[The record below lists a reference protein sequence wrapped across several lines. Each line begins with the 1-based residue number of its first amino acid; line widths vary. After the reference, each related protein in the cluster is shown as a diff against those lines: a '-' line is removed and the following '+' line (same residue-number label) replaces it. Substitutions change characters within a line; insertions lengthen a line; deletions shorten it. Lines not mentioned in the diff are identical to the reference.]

1 MNKLNQF
8 YTALFAICL
17 LLISNNAIGQ
27 SKEVI
32 LSNFER
38 PILKKNNIEH
48 TRTETIMPINDGKV
62 SINKTSEYYTVEKE
76 GNFTFIHFNKK
87 SNITAKNFFSIFTTN
102 FNLTEED
109 SFVLLKQEND
119 NINFTHY
126 RYQQYYK
133 GIFVTGGEYLLHEK
147 NSLLVSA
154 NGNIFN
160 KLNIDVQPKI
170 TKELAIQNAIKNVGA
185 EKYQWENKSS
195 EDFLK
200 SETNDVNA
208 TNKPK
213 AELVIA
219 PINGIYSKENFRLC
233 YKINIASEKPY
244 DIQDVF
250 VDAQTGEIINK
261 ISKIT
266 HAEVTGTASTLYSG
280 TKSIKMDSYSGGY
293 RLRETTRPIQ
303 TLNMLNGTNY
313 SNAVDFS
320 NSSTTWNTQDIIL
333 NNIVINTVNNNWQ
346 DGFEVAILGGSPDIY
361 IQIRDSNSNLVYQS
375 SVLTNTFPT
384 VAFNLN
390 GMILRSSSYQL
401 TIWDYDDGG
410 AGDDLLGSFNFS
422 PVSGTGTFSAV
433 GTSGSIYRS
442 SRNNPALDVH
452 WAMEKTYDFYLNQ
465 LSRNSFDNAGS
476 LIKNYINPNN
486 SLGNAGLPNNAFW
499 NGSSMVYGNGDGNIL
514 SPLTSIDIVG
524 HEFSHAVVTYTAN
537 LAYQG
542 ESGALNESFA
552 DIFGT
557 AIEFYGSSSPNWTI
571 GENIVL
577 ISPYYARSMSNPNS
591 APIQFGQQPDT
602 YSGTYWANTS
612 STQDNG
618 GVHTNSGVQNFWY
631 YLLSQGGTGT
641 NDISNSYTVTGI
653 GITQATQIAYRNLNN
668 YLISS
673 SNYMGSYYGSLQAA
687 QDLFGST
694 STQYT
699 RVREA
704 WYAVGIG
711 TNPTLPPCSGT
722 TNLTAMTGT
731 FSDGSGSANYQNNLN
746 CSWLIQPSGADS
758 IAISFSS
765 FKTEA
770 YYDTVFVYSGTNSTF
785 PLLMSW
791 WGNTLPPTIKSTVG
805 AMFVRFSSDVSGTDS
820 GWTANYVAYG
830 TSYCNGGNQL
840 TAAAGSFTD
849 GSGTNNYGN
858 NALCYWLIT
867 PPCATSVTLS
877 FSSFNTELGY
887 DFLKVYNG
895 SNTAA
900 PLLLSTS
907 GTSLPSNVTATSGQM
922 LVVFTSDYL
931 IKYPGFAAS
940 YTSTGTPYCSGTTNL
955 NTTDYGTISDG
966 SGVNK
971 YCNNMDCRWLIQP
984 PQATSVK
991 LTFTSFK
998 TESPS
1003 TDGLSIYDA
1012 VEVYDGTST
1021 SATLLGRFSGSNLP
1035 PSITSTGGSMYIR
1048 FFSDNS
1054 VSDSGWSAN
1063 YTSTTP
1069 NYCSGVTTLTSSTGS
1084 FTDGSGTNNY
1094 GNNASC
1100 KWLIQPTGATT
1111 VSLSF
1116 SSFDTELNYDGI
1128 IVYDGA
1134 DTSSTRL
1141 GIYTGTTLPPML
1153 TSTGGSMLVW
1163 FLSDEAFRS
1172 AGWAA
1177 SYNSTS
1183 NCGTTA
1189 KPNPMVG
1196 FTINNPTQCLSGNSF
1211 QYNDTSR
1218 ISSGTMTR
1226 IWSFGDVSTGSNILE
1241 NKTYGN
1247 ANTYNVKLV
1256 VTSNNGCKDSITKT
1270 VIVNSQPGAT
1280 ISAGGSTNFCDG
1292 GNVILSGNTG
1302 TGFSYQ
1308 WKNNGT
1314 NILSATSSS
1323 YTASLSGNYK
1333 LVVINNNNCLDSS
1346 SVITVNVNP
1355 LPPIPTINSSATS
1368 FCTGKSLMLNCAN
1381 SGYSYQWKKDGT
1393 AISGANNINLIVAQS
1408 GNYTVEITNTN
1419 SCKSVSS
1426 ASNITENP
1434 SPIVPV
1440 VTANGAT
1447 TFCEGGQVILST
1459 LATGVNYQWQ
1469 KDSINISGANSNSII
1484 ANTSGNYRLE
1494 VSNIAN
1500 CKSSSETSIVNVFSN
1515 PTKPTIT
1522 LNGNSL
1528 YSSNPTGNQWFRN
1541 TLLITG
1547 ATNSSFIPTQS
1558 GSYTTLVTNLNNC
1571 KTESDPFSFIVS
1583 GINEI
1588 ESSTF
1593 QVYPNPNNGSFT
1605 IQLKNTADKNGTIT
1619 IVDMLGRTVYESLY
1633 KLNNNEDII
1642 SISQLHLK
1650 EGTYNVIIGKKD
1662 GVNSRKS
1669 FVVIGE

>member
-8 YTALFAICL
+8 YAALFAICL

-32 LSNFER
+32 LSSFER
-38 PILKKNNIEH
+38 PFLKKNNIEQPK
-48 TRTETIMPINDGKV
+48 TVTIKPINDGKV
-62 SINKTSEYYTVEKE
+62 NLNKASDSYTIEKD

-126 RYQQYYK
+126 RYQQYYN
-133 GIFVTGGEYLLHEK
+133 GILVTGGEYLLHEK
-147 NSLLVSA
+147 NNLLVSA

-160 KLNIDVQPKI
+160 KLNIDIQPKI
-170 TKELAIQNAIKNVGA
+170 TKELAILNAIKNVGA

-200 SETNDVNA
+200 SETNDMNA
-208 TNKPK
+208 TNRPK
-213 AELVIA
+213 AELVIS
-219 PINGIYSKENFRLC
+219 PVNGIYSKENLRLC
-233 YKINIASEKPY
+233 YKIKIASEKPY
-244 DIQDVF
+244 DIQEVI

-261 ISKIT
+261 ISKIS
-266 HAEVTGTASTLYSG
+266 HVEVTGTASTLYSG
-280 TKSIKMDSYSGGY
+280 TKSIKMDSYTGGY

-303 TLNMLNGTNY
+303 TFNMLNGTNY

-320 NSSTTWNTQDIIL
+320 NSSTTWNTQEVIL
-333 NNIVINTVNNNWQ
+333 NSIVISTVNNNWE
-346 DGFEVAILGGSPDIY
+346 DFLGEQISNGGAPDLY
-361 IQIRDSNSNLVYQS
+361 IEIRNASNNIVFTKANAYYE
-375 SVLTNTFPT
+375 NTFPVIT
-384 VAFNLN
+384 INTKGLLLLN
-390 GMILRSSSYQL
+390 GTYTLR
-401 TIWDYDDGG
+401 IYDAD
-410 AGDDLLGSFNFS
+410 ATTSDDLLGTF
-422 PVSGTGTFSAV
+422 TFSAISGTTTFSAN
-433 GTSGSIYRS
+433 GTSGTISRS
-442 SRNNPALDVH
+442 SRNNPALDAH
-452 WAMEKTYDFYLNQ
+452 WAMEKTYDFYLTQ
-465 LSRNSFDNAGS
+465 LSRNSFNNTGG
-476 LIKNYINPNN
+476 LIKNYVHTD
-486 SLGNAGLPNNAFW
+486 LGLNNAFW
-499 NGSSMVYGNGDGNIL
+499 NGTAMSYGDGDGSIL
-514 SPLTSIDIVG
+514 SPLVSIDVVG

-537 LAYQG
+537 LTYQG

-557 AIEFYGSSSPNWTI
+557 AIEFYGSSSPNWTM
-571 GENIVL
+571 GENFTL
-577 ISPYYARSMSNPNS
+577 ISPYYARSMSNPNIGLS
-591 APIQFGQQPDT
+591 SQPDT
-602 YSGTYWANTS
+602 YYGSYWASTS
-612 STQDNG
+612 SAQDYG

-631 YLLSQGGTGT
+631 YLLSQGGSGT
-641 NDISNSYTVTGI
+641 NDTGSSYSVTGI
-653 GITQATQIAYRNLNN
+653 GMTQATQIAYRNLSF
-668 YLISS
+668 YLTSS
-673 SNYMGSYYGSLQAA
+673 SNYLSSYYGSLQAA
-687 QDLFGST
+687 QDLFGNPSA
-694 STQYT
+694 QYSA
-699 RVREA
+699 VRAA
-704 WYAVGIG
+704 WFAVGIG
-711 TNPTLPPCSGT
+711 NSATVQCNGT
-722 TNLTAMTGT
+722 TKLTAMTGT

-770 YYDTVFVYSGTNSTF
+770 NYDTVFVYAGETTSS
-785 PLLMSW
+785 PLLLTW
-791 WGNTLPPTIKSTVG
+791 WGNTLPPTVKSTVG
-805 AMFVRFSSDVSGTDS
+805 AMLVRFSSDVSATDS
-820 GWTANYVAYG
+820 GWTASYIAYG

-895 SNTAA
+895 NNTSA

-907 GTSLPSNVTATSGQM
+907 GTNLPSNVTATSGQM

-1021 SATLLGRFSGSNLP
+1021 SANLLGRFSGSSLP

-1069 NYCSGVTTLTSSTGS
+1069 NYCTGVTTLTSSTGS

-1141 GIYTGTTLPPML
+1141 GVYTGSTLPPML

-1183 NCGTTA
+1183 NCGTTS

-1247 ANTYNVKLV
+1247 SNTYNVKLV

-1302 TGFSYQ
+1302 SGFSYQ

-1314 NILSATSSS
+1314 NIFSATSSS

-1393 AISGANNINLIVAQS
+1393 AISGANNINLTVAQS

-1434 SPIVPV
+1434 SPIVPI

-1447 TFCEGGQVILST
+1447 TFCEGGQVTLST

-1588 ESSTF
+1588 ESSAF
-1593 QVYPNPNNGSFT
+1593 QIYPNPNNGNF
-1605 IQLKNTADKNGTIT
+1605 ILQLKNTADKNGTIT

-1633 KLNNNEDII
+1633 KLNSNEDII
-1642 SISQLHLK
+1642 SITQLHLK
-1650 EGTYNVIIGKKD
+1650 AGTYNVIIGKKD

-1669 FVVIGE
+1669 FVVVGE

>member
-8 YTALFAICL
+8 YAALFAICH

-38 PILKKNNIEH
+38 PILKKNNIEQPK
-48 TRTETIMPINDGKV
+48 TETIKPINDGKV
-62 SINKTSEYYTVEKE
+62 SINKTSNYYSIEKE
-76 GNFTFIHFNKK
+76 DNFTIIHFSKE
-87 SNITAKNFFSIFTTN
+87 SNITAKNFFNIFTTN

-147 NSLLVSA
+147 NNLLVSA

-160 KLNIDVQPKI
+160 KLNIAVQPKI
-170 TKELAIQNAIKNVGA
+170 TKELAILNAIKNVGA
-185 EKYQWENKSS
+185 EKYQWENKST

-219 PINGIYSKENFRLC
+219 PTNGIYSKENFRLC

-250 VDAQTGEIINK
+250 VDAQSGEIINK
-261 ISKIT
+261 ISKISHT
-266 HAEVTGTASTLYSG
+266 EVTGTASTLYSG
-280 TKSIKMDSYSGGY
+280 SKSIKMDSNTGGY

-303 TLNMLNGTNY
+303 TLNMINGTNY

-320 NSSTTWNTQDIIL
+320 NSSATWNTQEVIL
-333 NNIVINTVNNNWQ
+333 NSIVISTVNNNWE
-346 DGFEVAILGGSPDIY
+346 DFLGEQISNGGAPDLY
-361 IQIRDSNSNLVYQS
+361 IEIRDAGNNIIFTKSNAFYE
-375 SVLTNTFPT
+375 NTFPAISINT
-384 VAFNLN
+384 KGLLLLN
-390 GMILRSSSYQL
+390 GTYTLRIYDADASSS
-401 TIWDYDDGG
+401 
-410 AGDDLLGSFNFS
+410 DDLLGTF
-422 PVSGTGTFSAV
+422 TFSAISGTTTFSAN
-433 GTSGSIYRS
+433 GTSGSISRS
-442 SRNNPALDVH
+442 SRNNPALDAH
-452 WAMEKTYDFYLNQ
+452 WAMEKTYDFYLTQ
-465 LSRNSFDNAGS
+465 LSRNSFNNTGG
-476 LIKNYINPNN
+476 LIKNYVHTD
-486 SLGNAGLPNNAFW
+486 LGFNNAFW
-499 NGSSMVYGNGDGNIL
+499 NGTAMSYGDGDGSIL
-514 SPLTSIDIVG
+514 SPLTSIDVVG
-524 HEFSHAVVTYTAN
+524 HEFTHAVVTNTAN

-557 AIEFYGSSSPNWTI
+557 AIEFYGSSSPNWTM
-571 GENIVL
+571 GENITL
-577 ISPYYARSMSNPNS
+577 ISPYYIRSMSNPNNGLS
-591 APIQFGQQPDT
+591 SQPDT
-602 YSGTYWANTS
+602 YTGTYWANTS

-631 YLLSQGGTGT
+631 YLLSQGGSGT
-641 NDISNSYTVTGI
+641 NDKSNSYTVSGI
-653 GITQATQIAYRNLNN
+653 GMTQATQIAYRNLSY
-668 YLISS
+668 YLTSS
-673 SNYMGSYYGSLQAA
+673 SNYTGSYYGSLQAA
-687 QDLFGST
+687 QDLFGNP
-694 STQYT
+694 STQYSA
-699 RVREA
+699 VRAA
-704 WYAVGIG
+704 WFAVGIG
-711 TNPTLPPCSGT
+711 NSATTQCIGT
-722 TNLTAMTGT
+722 TNLTAMIGT
-731 FSDGSGSANYQNNLN
+731 FSDGSGNANYQNNLN
-746 CSWLIQPSGADS
+746 CSWLIQPTGADS

-770 YYDTVFVYSGTNSTF
+770 NYDTVFVYAGPTSSS
-785 PLLMSW
+785 PLLLTW
-791 WGNTLPPTIKSTVG
+791 WGNTLPPNVKSTVG

-840 TAAAGSFTD
+840 TAATGSFTD

-858 NALCYWLIT
+858 NSLCYWLIT
-867 PPCATSVTLS
+867 PPCATSVSLS
-877 FSSFNTELGY
+877 FSSFSTELGY
-887 DFLKVYNG
+887 DFLNIYNG
-895 SNTAA
+895 NNTAA

-922 LVVFTSDYL
+922 LVVFSSDYL

-940 YTSTGTPYCSGTTNL
+940 YTSTGTPYCSGTTTL
-955 NTTDYGTISDG
+955 NTSDYGTISDG
-966 SGVNK
+966 SGVNN
-971 YCNNMDCRWLIQP
+971 YCNNMNCSWLIQP

-1012 VEVYDGTST
+1012 VEVYDGTSA
-1021 SATLLGRFSGSNLP
+1021 SATLLGKFSGSSLP
-1035 PSITSTGGSMYIR
+1035 PSITSSGGSMYIR

-1054 VSDSGWSAN
+1054 VTDSGWSAY

-1069 NYCSGVTTLTSSTGS
+1069 NYCSGVTILTSTTGS

-1100 KWLIQPTGATT
+1100 KWLIQPTGVSN

-1134 DTSSTRL
+1134 DTSSPKL
-1141 GIYTGTTLPPML
+1141 GVYTGTTLPPML

-1172 AGWAA
+1172 SGWDA

-1218 ISSGTMTR
+1218 ISSGTITR

-1270 VIVNSQPGAT
+1270 IVVNSQPVVT

-1292 GNVILSGNTG
+1292 DNVILSGNTG
-1302 TGFSYQ
+1302 TGFIYQ

-1314 NILSATSSS
+1314 NVLNATSPN

-1333 LVVINNNNCLDSS
+1333 LVVTNSNSCADSS
-1346 SVITVNVNP
+1346 SAITVNVNS
-1355 LPPIPTINSSATS
+1355 LPPIPTISSSATS
-1368 FCTGKSLMLNCAN
+1368 FCKGKSLLLSCAN
-1381 SGYSYQWKKDGT
+1381 TGYSYQWKKDGT
-1393 AISGANNINLIVAQS
+1393 AISGANNVNLTVFQP

-1426 ASNITENP
+1426 VSNIKENA
-1434 SPIVPV
+1434 SPVVPI

-1447 TFCEGGQVILST
+1447 TFCEGGQVTLST

-1469 KDSINISGANSNSII
+1469 KDSLNISGANSNSII
-1484 ANTSGNYRLE
+1484 ANTSGNYSLE
-1494 VSNIAN
+1494 VSNITK
-1500 CKSSSETSIVNVFSN
+1500 CKSNSETSIVNVFSN

-1528 YSSNPTGNQWFRN
+1528 YSSNPTGNQWYRN
-1541 TLLITG
+1541 TLLIPG
-1547 ATNSSFIPTQS
+1547 ATSSSFIPIQS

-1571 KTESDPFSFIVS
+1571 KTESDPFSFIAS

-1588 ESSTF
+1588 ESPTF
-1593 QVYPNPNNGSFT
+1593 QIYPNPNNGNFT
-1605 IQLKNTADKNGTIT
+1605 LQLKNTEAKNGTIT

-1633 KLNNNEDII
+1633 KLNNNEGVI
-1642 SISQLHLK
+1642 SISQLQLK
-1650 EGTYNVIIGKKD
+1650 AGTYNIIIGKLD

-1669 FVVIGE
+1669 FLVFGE

>member
-8 YTALFAICL
+8 YVALFAICL
-17 LLISNNAIGQ
+17 LLISIKAIGQ

-32 LSNFER
+32 LSSFER
-38 PILKKNNIEH
+38 PISTKNKIEQPK
-48 TRTETIMPINDGKV
+48 TETIKPTNEGKV
-62 SINKTSEYYTVEKE
+62 NIYKVADFYNIEKE
-76 GNFTFIHFNKK
+76 GNFTFIQFNKK
-87 SNITAKNFFSIFTTN
+87 SNIKSKNFFNIFKTN

-109 SFVLLKQEND
+109 SFVKVKQEND

-133 GIFVTGGEYLLHEK
+133 GILVTGGEYLLHEK
-147 NSLLVSA
+147 NNLLVSA

-170 TKELAIQNAIKNVGA
+170 SKEIAIQNAIKNVGA
-185 EKYQWENKSS
+185 EKYQWDNKSS

-200 SETNDVNA
+200 SETNDSNA

-219 PINGIYSKENFRLC
+219 PINGIYNLENFRLC
-233 YKINIASEKPY
+233 YKIKIASEKPY

-250 VDAQTGEIINK
+250 VDAQTGEIVNK
-261 ISKIT
+261 ISKISHT
-266 HAEVTGTASTLYSG
+266 EVTGTANTLYSG

-293 RLRETTRPIQ
+293 RLRETSRPIQ
-303 TLNMLNGTNY
+303 TFNMLNGTNY

-320 NSSTTWNTQDIIL
+320 NSSTTWNSQEVIL
-333 NNIVINTVNNNWQ
+333 NSIVINAVNNSWEDFLGEQISNGGAPDLYIEIRDASNNIVFTKANE
-346 DGFEVAILGGSPDIY
+346 FYE
-361 IQIRDSNSNLVYQS
+361 
-375 SVLTNTFPT
+375 NTFPVIT
-384 VAFNLN
+384 INTKGLQLSN
-390 GMILRSSSYQL
+390 GPYTLKI
-401 TIWDYDDGG
+401 YDAD
-410 AGDDLLGSFNFS
+410 ATTSDDLLGTFTFNS
-422 PVSGTGTFSAV
+422 ISGTSTFSAN
-433 GTSGSIYRS
+433 GTSGSISRS
-442 SRNNPALDVH
+442 SRNNPALDAH
-452 WAMEKTYDFYLNQ
+452 WAMEKTYDFYLTQ
-465 LSRNSFDNAGS
+465 LNRNSFNNAGG
-476 LIKNYINPNN
+476 LIKNYVHTN
-486 SLGNAGLPNNAFW
+486 LGYNNAFW
-499 NGSSMVYGNGDGNIL
+499 NGTAMSYGDGDGSIL
-514 SPLTSIDIVG
+514 SPLTSIDVVG
-524 HEFSHAVVTYTAN
+524 HEFSHAVVEYTAN

-571 GENIVL
+571 GENIIL
-577 ISPYYARSMSNPNS
+577 ISPYYMRSMSNPNS

-602 YSGTYWANTS
+602 YLGTHWANTS
-612 STQDNG
+612 SNQDNG

-641 NDISNSYTVTGI
+641 NDISNLYTVTGI
-653 GITQATQIAYRNLNN
+653 GMTQATQIAYRNLSY
-668 YLISS
+668 YLTSS
-673 SNYMGSYYGSLQAA
+673 SNYTGSYYGSLQAA
-687 QDLFGST
+687 QDLFGNP
-694 STQYT
+694 STQYSA
-699 RVREA
+699 VRAA
-704 WYAVGIG
+704 WFAVGIG
-711 TNPTLPPCSGT
+711 NSATTQCSGT
-722 TNLTAMTGT
+722 TKLTAMTGT

-770 YYDTVFVYSGTNSTF
+770 NYDTVFVYGGPTTSS
-785 PLLMSW
+785 PLLLTW
-791 WGNTLPPTIKSTVG
+791 WGNTLPPVVKSTSG
-805 AMFVRFSSDVSGTDS
+805 AMLVRFSSDATSTDS
-820 GWTANYVAYG
+820 GWSANYITYG

-840 TAAAGSFTD
+840 TAATGSFTD

-858 NALCYWLIT
+858 NSLCYWLIT

-887 DFLKVYNG
+887 DSLTVYNG
-895 SNTAA
+895 SNTFA

-907 GTSLPSNVTATSGQM
+907 GNSLPSNITATSGQM

-940 YTSTGTPYCSGTTNL
+940 YTSTGTPYCSGTTTL
-955 NTTDYGTISDG
+955 NTSDYGTISDG
-966 SGVNK
+966 SGVNN
-971 YCNNMDCRWLIQP
+971 YCNNMDCSWLIQP

-991 LTFTSFK
+991 LTFTSFN

-1003 TDGLSIYDA
+1003 TDGLSIFDA
-1012 VEVYDGTST
+1012 VEVYDGTSA
-1021 SATLLGRFSGSNLP
+1021 SATLIGRFSGNTLP
-1035 PSITSTGGSMYIR
+1035 PSITSTGGSMFIR
-1048 FFSDNS
+1048 FFSDVS

-1063 YTSTTP
+1063 YTSTTA
-1069 NYCSGVTTLTSSTGS
+1069 NYCNGVTTLTSGVGS

-1094 GNNASC
+1094 GNNANC

-1134 DTSSTRL
+1134 DTSSPRL
-1141 GIYTGTTLPPML
+1141 GVYTGTTLPPML

-1163 FLSDEAFRS
+1163 FLSDEAIRS
-1172 AGWAA
+1172 SGWAA

-1183 NCGTTA
+1183 NCGTLA
-1189 KPNPMVG
+1189 KPKPMVG
-1196 FTINNPTQCLSGNSF
+1196 FTINNPTQCLSGNNFIFS
-1211 QYNDTSR
+1211 DTSR

-1226 IWSFGDVSTGSNILE
+1226 IWSFGDLSTSSNLLE
-1241 NKTYGN
+1241 NKTYSN

-1256 VTSNNGCKDSITKT
+1256 VTTNNGCKDSITKT
-1270 VIVNSQPGAT
+1270 VIINSQPGAT
-1280 ISAGGSTNFCDG
+1280 ISAGGSTSFCEG
-1292 GNVILSGNTG
+1292 GNVILTGNTG

-1308 WKNNGT
+1308 WRNNGT
-1314 NILSATSSS
+1314 NLLNATNSN

-1333 LVVINNNNCLDSS
+1333 VLVTNNNNCVDSS
-1346 SVITVNVNP
+1346 SSITVNVNP
-1355 LPPIPTINSSATS
+1355 LPPTPTINSSSTS
-1368 FCTGKSLMLNCAN
+1368 FCKGKSLLLSCAN
-1381 SGYSYQWKKDGT
+1381 TGYSYQWKKDGT
-1393 AISGANNINLIVAQS
+1393 AISGANSINFTVIQS

-1419 SCKSVSS
+1419 SCKSASLSS
-1426 ASNITENP
+1426 TITENL
-1434 SPIVPV
+1434 SPIVPIIN
-1440 VTANGAT
+1440 ASGAT

-1469 KDSINISGANSNSII
+1469 KDSINISGANSNSLI
-1484 ANTSGNYRLE
+1484 ANSSGNYRLE
-1494 VSNIAN
+1494 VSNTAN
-1500 CKSSSETSIVNVFSN
+1500 CKSNSETSIVNVFSN

-1528 YSSNPTGNQWFRN
+1528 YSSISTGNQWYRN

-1547 ATNSSFIPTQS
+1547 ATNSSFMPTQS

-1571 KTESDPFSFIVS
+1571 KTESDPFSFIGS
-1583 GINEI
+1583 GINEM
-1588 ESSTF
+1588 ESSAF
-1593 QVYPNPNNGSFT
+1593 EIYPNPNNGNFT
-1605 IQLKNTADKNGTIT
+1605 LQLKNTSDKNVTIT
-1619 IVDMLGRTVYESLY
+1619 VIDMLGRTVYASLY
-1633 KLNNNEDII
+1633 KLKNNEDVI

-1650 EGTYNVIIGKKD
+1650 AGTYNVIIGKKD